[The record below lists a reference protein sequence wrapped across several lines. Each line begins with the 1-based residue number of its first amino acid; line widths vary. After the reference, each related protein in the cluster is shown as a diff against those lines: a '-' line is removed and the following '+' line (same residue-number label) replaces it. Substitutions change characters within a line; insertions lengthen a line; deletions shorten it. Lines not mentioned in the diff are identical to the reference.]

1 MPPDWRFFYVR
12 RSTGMRLFS
21 RCPLV
26 KSWKNLIQTSENK
39 NQRQSTGPLS
49 IPKSFTTP
57 NVVSLCGAVCLLA
70 ASGALWMQFSRVR
83 AREAIVEVRTLTL
96 KSPIEGSI
104 TNLEVQAGE
113 GIQKGQSAVSD

>member
-1 MPPDWRFFYVR
+1 LTQTSDNKSQSQSQRQLA
-12 RSTGMRLFS
+12 G
-21 RCPLV
+21 PLPIP
-26 KSWKNLIQTSENK
+26 KNLNI
-39 NQRQSTGPLS
+39 
-49 IPKSFTTP
+49 P
-57 NVVSLCGAVCLLA
+57 NVVTLCGAVCLLV